1 MKLHEGAI
9 NGTYRVVAI
18 NNLELPVERRLE
30 AIGLTNGTNITIL
43 NKKKKGDKMSLSEE
57 KVEFDLSALSLQE
70 LMDVYKNIVD
80 FLDFLQE
87 NKITLGENDYE

>member
-43 NKKKKGDKMSLSEE
+43 NKKKKGA
-57 KVEFDLSALSLQE
+57 V
-70 LMDVYKNIVD
+70 IVTVRGTR
-80 FLDFLQE
+80 FAVGFHIAQGIE
-87 NKITLGENDYE
+87 IEGAVK